1 MKELEPSK
9 FSRLMTYQRTMRCL
23 SRDAMGDLLGVSGK
37 TIERWE
43 KGLGTPSMEYV
54 VRICNEFNLSL
65 EEVFEG
71 LMETNGDIC
80 EDTAATDIDI
90 ERLNSEIANLK
101 AQLITMQKT
110 GDELLA
116 RKKDENDLTWFWL
129 LITHLV
135 ATTINF
141 LGQMMSRTKIS
152 HDFWASLLYVIIIS
166 CLIYR
171 NRDNQKSL
179 RLFILYTVFIEV
191 NLLVNFVLF
200 YDVSPDVIL
209 NIELALFNG
218 AVYGLR
224 MFDYNNMTLLLCI
237 CLIVYNSWIVFC
249 GYHLI
254 KNRKTVIV

>member
-1 MKELEPSK
+1 
-9 FSRLMTYQRTMRCL
+9 MTYQRTMRGL

-71 LMETNGDIC
+71 LMETNGDIGK
-80 EDTAATDIDI
+80 EAAATDIDI

-110 GDELLA
+110 GDELLV

-129 LITHLV
+129 LITHLG

-141 LGQMMSRTKIS
+141 LGQMMSRATIFQ
-152 HDFWASLLYVIIIS
+152 DFWASILYVIITT

-171 NRDNQKSL
+171 NRDKQKSL

-191 NLLVNFVLF
+191 NLLVNYVLF
-200 YDVSPDVIL
+200 YDVSPNVIL
-209 NIELALFNG
+209 NIELVLFNG
-218 AVYGLR
+218 AIYGLR
-224 MFDYNNMTLLLCI
+224 LFDYYNMTLLLCI

-254 KNRKTVIV
+254 RGRKGNTQ